1 MTFDEGARR
10 RDVGHASALS
20 HGFVT
25 SIRLAILH
33 VARTRASG
41 FTSEDVVDTLT
52 PATIDALR
60 AFPNALGAC
69 IRAEAKAGAI
79 VPTGAYQAAQRP
91 EARKRRLAVW
101 RAGISGVETP
111 GRGV

>member
-1 MTFDEGARR
+1 MSFDEGARR

-25 SIRLAILH
+25 SIRLAIQH
-33 VARTRASG
+33 AARTRES
-41 FTSEDVVDTLT
+41 FTSEDILLT
-52 PATIDALR
+52 DATVDALR

-69 IRAEAKAGAI
+69 IRAEAKAGTI
-79 VPTGAYQAAQRP
+79 EPTGDYQAANRP

-101 RAGISGVETP
+101 RRRISG
-111 GRGV
+111 G